1 MSKSTNICV
10 AEFDDVCV
18 TPEKLNED
26 NWRFRNNNKDGSQLL
41 PEFVKKANVAAT
53 SRSEINLCEPIERK
67 SGTVYA
73 RVHKR
78 KYVKQF
84 RCIKPWAS
92 LLTFCFDQDAVPSLY
107 TDSMN
112 LVHQQRGDLSQS
124 NNVVTT
130 S

>member
-41 PEFVKKANVAAT
+41 SEFVKKVNVAAT
-53 SRSEINLCEPIERK
+53 SRIEINLCEPIEREK
-67 SGTVYA
+67 SRIVYA

-78 KYVKQF
+78 KYVKQV
-84 RCIKPWAS
+84 RYIKPWAS
-92 LLTFCFDQDAVPSLY
+92 LLTFSLIRKLSPPS
-107 TDSMN
+107 T
-112 LVHQQRGDLSQS
+112 R
-124 NNVVTT
+124 TT
-130 S
+130 